1 MVMHLWGEK
10 AAAPM
15 HSLHFGFGLGAA
27 ISPQVVGP
35 FLKPRNQNTT
45 RRRNVEGQLLDL
57 DLFSSNTTEGTPAG
71 PKSRIEFA
79 YMIAGI
85 VAFSIALLWLFI
97 YIKGPPKDFP
107 RREGTKKI
115 TRHMF
120 SPSSCARG
128 DILLGSLILL
138 ALFVYFIQAVGGEKA
153 FGRFIFTFLVES
165 RLGFD
170 NEEAVNLNSLFWL
183 SFTLGRLS
191 GIPISHFAST
201 PVMIAV
207 QSIGVVISSIVL
219 AAAVFQSK
227 VIIWVFSVPLGY
239 FIAQVFPSGMAWSN
253 IYLDM
258 NSVAVM
264 VLFLGGSAGGAL
276 YQYLPGFLIRNFGQ
290 ETFMY
295 VMVVYS
301 VGLLII
307 FIIMQILARIF
318 NRRNPVQDVLEE
330 DVPEIIT
337 MKSINNKPELNQEIT
352 NAV

>member
-15 HSLHFGFGLGAA
+15 HSLHFGFGLGAV
-27 ISPQVVGP
+27 ISPQIVGP
-35 FLKPRNQNTT
+35 FLKPRNQNNT
-45 RRRNVEGQLLDL
+45 RRGNAEGQLLDP
-57 DLFSSNTTEGTPAG
+57 DLFSNTTEGTPAG

-85 VAFSIALLWLFI
+85 VTFSIALLWLFI

-115 TRHMF
+115 TCHMF
-120 SPSSCARG
+120 SPASCARG
-128 DILLGSLILL
+128 DILLGSCILI
-138 ALFVYFIQAVGGEKA
+138 ALFIYYIQAVGGEKA

-165 RLGFD
+165 QLKFT

-191 GIPISHFAST
+191 GIPISHFVST

-207 QSIGVVISSIVL
+207 QSIGVVILSIVL

-227 VIIWVFSVPLGY
+227 YIIWVFSVPLGY
-239 FIAQVFPSGMAWSN
+239 FIAQVFPSGMAWSY

-264 VLFLGGSAGGAL
+264 VLFLGVSAGGAL
-276 YQYLPGFLIRNFGQ
+276 YQYLPGFLLKNFGQ
-290 ETFMY
+290 ETFMN

-318 NRRNPVQDVLEE
+318 NKRNPVQDVLEE
-330 DVPEIIT
+330 DVIA
-337 MKSINNKPELNQEIT
+337 MKSLNDKPELNQEIKNT
-352 NAV
+352 N